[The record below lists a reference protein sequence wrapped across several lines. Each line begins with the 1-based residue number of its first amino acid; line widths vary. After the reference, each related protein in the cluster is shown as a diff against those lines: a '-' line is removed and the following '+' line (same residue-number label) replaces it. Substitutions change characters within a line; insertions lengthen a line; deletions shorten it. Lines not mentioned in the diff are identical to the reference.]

1 MYSIPKKIHQTWYK
15 KQIPYLVQ
23 RDINKMKK
31 LNKEYEYHFYDDDD
45 IIRFIKSNYDDDI
58 HEAYS
63 KLTVGASKADF
74 FRYLVLYKEG
84 GIYLDLDS
92 AIHKNLD
99 DLIEGRSAVISRE
112 GHENLYVQWMLIFS
126 KNHPILK
133 EVIEN
138 VKKNIMKDC
147 KQNVLD
153 LTGPHV
159 YADSIKKIINIKD
172 LWIKEDDEINNKLKV
187 ESDKYISNTY
197 FYNTDYEDYATFKT
211 EAAKLS
217 LYWERPHWRDN
228 YSLKTYALIKLVIIV
243 IIIVF
248 MYKVFKKYY

>member
-1 MYSIPKKIHQTWYK
+1 MCHYF
-15 KQIPYLVQ
+15 L
-23 RDINKMKK
+23 
-31 LNKEYEYHFYDDDD
+31 YDDDD

-58 HEAYS
+58 YEAYS

-99 DLIEGRSAVISRE
+99 DLIEGKSGVISRE
-112 GHENLYVQWMLIFS
+112 QHENLYVQWMLIFS

-211 EAAKLS
+211 DASRS
-217 LYWERPHWRDN
+217 LYWEKPHWRDS

>member
-1 MYSIPKKIHQTWYK
+1 
-15 KQIPYLVQ
+15 
-23 RDINKMKK
+23 
-31 LNKEYEYHFYDDDD
+31 
-45 IIRFIKSNYDDDI
+45 
-58 HEAYS
+58 
-63 KLTVGASKADF
+63 
-74 FRYLVLYKEG
+74 
-84 GIYLDLDS
+84 
-92 AIHKNLD
+92 
-99 DLIEGRSAVISRE
+99 
-112 GHENLYVQWMLIFS
+112 
-126 KNHPILK
+126 
-133 EVIEN
+133 
-138 VKKNIMKDC
+138 MKDC